1 MPAADWIDLRSEP
14 LPVEEARLFV
24 TEPRSG
30 AVVVF
35 CGTVRDHSDG
45 IAGVTHLDYEAYEG
59 PARAALAEVA
69 AATRDRFPGVGRLA
83 LLHRLGRLAL
93 EEVAVVVAVAAPH
106 RAEAFAASEWAIGRL
121 KESVPIWK
129 REEWAGGSRW
139 VEGCP
144 SPAPVEAAT

>member
-1 MPAADWIDLRSEP
+1 MPADWIDLRAEP
-14 LPVEEARLFV
+14 LPVEEARVFV

-35 CGTVRDHSDG
+35 CGTVRDHSEG
-45 IAGVTHLDYEAYEG
+45 ISGVTNLEYEAYDG
-59 PARAALAEVA
+59 PARSALAKVA
-69 AATRDRFPGVGRLA
+69 ASTRDRFPGVERLA

-106 RAEAFAASEWAIGRL
+106 RAEAFAAAEWAIDRL
-121 KESVPIWK
+121 KETAPIWK

-139 VEGCP
+139 IEGCS
-144 SPAPVEAAT
+144 SPASLEAAR